1 VEKQAGKQGITWEKL
16 LIKISLFYRFI
27 FPHLKNCFFK
37 IFPKTTQ
44 LKLNLKIIFNPYL
57 IIIMNIIIL
66 QEKLKEG
73 VNIIGRVSSK
83 SLTLPIL
90 KNILIRTE
98 KNFLNLLATDLET
111 GISWWG
117 LAKIEESGEITVPAA
132 IFSDFLNLL
141 PNKQIVLSTKDQ
153 TLSFECENYKTRI
166 KGNSA
171 EEFPIVPQI
180 SKNEFII
187 FNCRSFCRGL
197 EQVVDIASPI
207 TARPEISGIYLSI
220 RKDLL
225 RMAATDSFRLGEK
238 VVVSEKPV
246 SAEKEYSLIIPQ
258 KTVREVINIF
268 GEKEGDLRIY
278 LTANQILFELLMEET
293 EHPQINLFSRLIE
306 GEYPNYQE
314 IIPKEFDTQIILQKE
329 EFFNKLKA
337 ASLFSGKVNEVH
349 LKIDPKKEDIEIT
362 SQNPETGEFNTVLGA
377 KIKGKEINVS
387 FDCRFLMDG
396 LVNIKSAEVFFGLNS
411 DAKEEIGPGVIRP
424 VGDQSYIYVVMPIK
438 TV

>member
-1 VEKQAGKQGITWEKL
+1 
-16 LIKISLFYRFI
+16 
-27 FPHLKNCFFK
+27 
-37 IFPKTTQ
+37 
-44 LKLNLKIIFNPYL
+44 
-57 IIIMNIIIL
+57 M
-66 QEKLKEG
+66 
-73 VNIIGRVSSK
+73 
-83 SLTLPIL
+83 
-90 KNILIRTE
+90 
-98 KNFLNLLATDLET
+98 
-111 GISWWG
+111 
-117 LAKIEESGEITVPAA
+117 
-132 IFSDFLNLL
+132 
-141 PNKQIVLSTKDQ
+141 
-153 TLSFECENYKTRI
+153 
-166 KGNSA
+166 
-171 EEFPIVPQI
+171 
-180 SKNEFII
+180 
-187 FNCRSFCRGL
+187 
-197 EQVVDIASPI
+197 
-207 TARPEISGIYLSI
+207 
-220 RKDLL
+220 
-225 RMAATDSFRLGEK
+225 
-238 VVVSEKPV
+238 
-246 SAEKEYSLIIPQ
+246 IIPQ

>member
-1 VEKQAGKQGITWEKL
+1 
-16 LIKISLFYRFI
+16 
-27 FPHLKNCFFK
+27 
-37 IFPKTTQ
+37 
-44 LKLNLKIIFNPYL
+44 
-57 IIIMNIIIL
+57 MNIIIL

-153 TLSFECENYKTRI
+153 TLSFACENYKTRI

-180 SKNEFII
+180 PKNEFII

-268 GEKEGDLRIY
+268 GEKASSQSVSQKQIKIY
-278 LTANQILFELLMEET
+278 FSPSQILFET
-293 EHPQINLFSRLIE
+293 I
-306 GEYPNYQE
+306 
-314 IIPKEFDTQIILQKE
+314 
-329 EFFNKLKA
+329 
-337 ASLFSGKVNEVH
+337 
-349 LKIDPKKEDIEIT
+349 
-362 SQNPETGEFNTVLGA
+362 QNPKRRKRLG
-377 KIKGKEINVS
+377 K
-387 FDCRFLMDG
+387 R
-396 LVNIKSAEVFFGLNS
+396 
-411 DAKEEIGPGVIRP
+411 VI
-424 VGDQSYIYVVMPIK
+424 SLI
-438 TV
+438 